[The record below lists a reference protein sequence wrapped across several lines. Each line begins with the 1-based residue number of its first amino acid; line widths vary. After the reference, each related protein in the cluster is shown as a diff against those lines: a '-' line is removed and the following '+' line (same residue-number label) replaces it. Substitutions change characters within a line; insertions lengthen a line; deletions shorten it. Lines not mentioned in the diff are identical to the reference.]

1 MEGDPEQYPGIS
13 RIMGLLKVL
22 EETGGQGDLYQL
34 GLDLHL
40 ELGEELQLVR
50 AAESLGFVQT
60 PGSEIEITGLGREI
74 LKKDINGRKRLLRE
88 RLLTLPVFETVL
100 HWLEHEED
108 ASLPS
113 ETVKNRLS
121 EHFPQE
127 DSEMA
132 FQTLVNWGR
141 YAELLGYRSDRGD
154 LYVDRGD

>member
-22 EETGGQGDLYQL
+22 EEAGGQGDLYQL

-100 HWLEHEED
+100 RWLEHEED
-108 ASLPS
+108 AALPS
-113 ETVKNRLS
+113 EIVKNKLS

-127 DSEMA
+127 DSEIA

-141 YAELLGYRSDRGD
+141 YAELFGYRSDRGD